1 MVARLVRRQDLLLLA
16 AITGVAAVARF
27 ATLDAQSFDHDEAV
41 TAARVLHPGLS
52 EALSAVVHSE
62 RSPPVYYVGAWGWSK
77 LFGTG
82 EVGLRSL
89 SALIGT
95 LTVPVACAA
104 AFELSSRRRIALVC
118 SALVALNPYLVWY
131 SQEARSYAL
140 MALFVALSLVFFA
153 RCLHRPS
160 ARSAVW
166 WTVAAALAVGTH
178 YFAAFVVAPQAVWL
192 LVFGRDRRPA
202 AIAVA
207 AVAAVGLALI
217 PLAVAQEGSGRR
229 NGFEGV
235 PVVSRVGESGLNF
248 VASEEPAPFAG
259 TSGIDAVQAL
269 AATGGVVLLAAA
281 VALVVTRGS
290 PRERSAA
297 ISAGAIAAVGIAI
310 PVALALGGLDFLN
323 PRNLIGA
330 LVPLLI
336 ALAVG
341 FGCRGAGRVGLIAAG
356 SACVLFLAVLVAV
369 GAATQ
374 MQRPAWR
381 SAAVVLGPAQGRRV
395 LVVPHNGDDPLALY
409 LHAQIAR
416 DLGRRVPVRRI
427 DVLSTTYRVTPPSGF
442 GLADQERMAP
452 FFIRWRFEA
461 ERRRSVKLQELAGRR
476 VLGERSSVLVGG

>member
-1 MVARLVRRQDLLLLA
+1 MVARLVRRQDLLPLA
-16 AITGVAAVARF
+16 AITGVAALVRF

-41 TAARVLHPGLS
+41 TAARVLQPGLP
-52 EALSAVVHSE
+52 ETLSAVVHSE
-62 RSPPVYYVGAWGWSK
+62 RSPPVYYVLAWGWSK
-77 LFGTG
+77 LLGTG

-95 LTVPVACAA
+95 LTVPIACAA
-104 AFELSSRRRIALVC
+104 AFELTSRRRIALVC

-131 SQEARSYAL
+131 SQEARAYAL
-140 MALFVALSLVFFA
+140 MALFVALSLVFFS

-178 YFAAFVVAPQAVWL
+178 YFAVFVVAPQAVWL
-192 LVFGRDRRPA
+192 LAFGRDRRPA

-207 AVAAVGLALI
+207 AVAAAGLALI

-235 PVVSRVGESGLNF
+235 PLVSRVGESGLNF

-269 AATGGVVLLAAA
+269 AAAGGAVLLAAA
-281 VALVVTRGS
+281 VALVATRGS

-297 ISAGAIAAVGIAI
+297 ICAGAIAAVGIAV

-323 PRNLIGA
+323 PRNVIGA

-336 ALAVG
+336 GLAVG
-341 FGCRGAGRVGLIAAG
+341 FGCRGAGRLGLIAAAF
-356 SACVLFLAVLVAV
+356 ACVLFVVVLVAV

-374 MQRPAWR
+374 MQRPSWR
-381 SAAVVLGPAQGRRV
+381 SAAVALGSVRGERV
-395 LVVPHNGDDPLALY
+395 LVVPRNGNDPMALY
-409 LHAQIAR
+409 LDVEISR
-416 DLGRRVPVRRI
+416 DLGRRMRIGRI
-427 DVLSTTYRVTPPSGF
+427 DVLSTTYRVTPPAGF
-442 GLADQERMAP
+442 ELTDQERMAP
-452 FFIRWRFEA
+452 FFVRWRFEA
-461 ERRRSVKLQELAGRR
+461 KRRRWISLRELAGRR
-476 VLGERSSVLVGG
+476 VLGERSAILVGN